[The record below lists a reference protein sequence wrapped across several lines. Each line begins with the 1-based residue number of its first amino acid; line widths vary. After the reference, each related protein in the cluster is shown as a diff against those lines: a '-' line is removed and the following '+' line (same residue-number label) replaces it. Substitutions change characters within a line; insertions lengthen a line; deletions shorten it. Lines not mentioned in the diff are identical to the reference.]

1 MEPKYLSRVVLFQGD
16 GTTPNVTDG
25 ELEAVTNSTLCNALR
40 QLASL
45 ALVADDI
52 FRELAAQLN
61 AVHVRCKDVK
71 VRIDLVENRVAKIDP
86 KKVPVRKYML
96 MLLLVIKKIKNWLKQ
111 YSPEKIRPKPLIVKT
126 VWVYLHRT

>member
-1 MEPKYLSRVVLFQGD
+1 MPFIQRTVEPKYLSRVVLFQGD

-45 ALVADDI
+45 ALVADNI
-52 FRELAAQLN
+52 FRELALQLN

-71 VRIDLVENRVAKIDP
+71 VRIDVVENRVAKIDP
-86 KKVPVRKYML
+86 KKVPVRKCLPIY
-96 MLLLVIKKIKNWLKQ
+96 LLL
-111 YSPEKIRPKPLIVKT
+111 
-126 VWVYLHRT
+126 